1 MAPITLPGYGDV
13 EPLSPAAE
21 ALVKS
26 DDPEH
31 PANLIPELCRE
42 FYKLGWVTGTG
53 GGISMRQGNPLV
65 YLAPSGVQKERILP
79 EHMFVLP
86 FAQSSVPKP
95 GSKRD
100 FMRIPSKKGLSESQ
114 CTPLFW
120 NAFTQRDAQ
129 SCIHTHSQHAVMLT
143 LLLGKNAKSFR
154 ISHQEMIKGV
164 RLGGVGK
171 TLAYFNT
178 LEVPIIENTA
188 REEDLTESMAEAM
201 TTYPDAAAILVR
213 RHGVYI
219 WGPTWESAKTQA
231 ECLDY
236 LFEIAVKML
245 LAGMPLEGDN

>member
-1 MAPITLPGYGDV
+1 MAIHVPGHGDI
-13 EPLSPAAE
+13 EPLSKEAE
-21 ALVKS
+21 VLVQS
-26 DDPEH
+26 EDAEH
-31 PANLIPELCRE
+31 VGAGDASLTTARQPHPRAVPRVLQAR
-42 FYKLGWVTGTG
+42 LGDGHGRRDQYAFWV
-53 GGISMRQGNPLV
+53 SCCVEYSPRPLV

-100 FMRIPSKKGLSESQ
+100 FVRIPSKKGLSESQ

-120 NAFTQRDAQ
+120 NAFTQRDAV
-129 SCIHTHSQHAVMLT
+129 SCIHTHSQNAVMLT
-143 LLLGKNAKSFR
+143 LLLGKDAKSFR

-188 REEDLTESMAEAM
+188 REEDLTESMAAAM
-201 TTYPDAAAILVR
+201 EQYPDAAAILVR

-219 WGPTWESAKTQA
+219 WGGER
-231 ECLDY
+231 
-236 LFEIAVKML
+236 
-245 LAGMPLEGDN
+245 